1 MLNVNVSKT
10 VYGIVNIS
18 VGTIDTRAT
27 NQACAM
33 NSRHAKGGLNI
44 ATKVSS
50 AMP

>member
-1 MLNVNVSKT
+1 MKVSNT

-27 NQACAM
+27 NQACEM

-44 ATKVSS
+44 NTNVSS
-50 AMP
+50 AIE